1 MAASVV
7 IYNSS
12 SMNLELTKIG
22 KRYRFEWIF
31 KEINYQFLMG
41 TGYAILGN
49 NGSGKST
56 FMQVLSGH
64 LSPSRGKLIYSK
76 KGEIISIDQ
85 AYKELS
91 FAAPYIELIEEFTL
105 QEVIDFHWKF
115 KTMRCS
121 KKELIERLEYPK
133 SARKKAVKY
142 FSSGMQQRLK
152 LALAICSDTSLLLLD
167 EPTITL
173 DRKAVA
179 WYVDLL
185 KEYAYAPDRLTI
197 IASNVEEDFQGCTER
212 LNILDYKKKSAKV
225 KSL

>member
-1 MAASVV
+1 
-7 IYNSS
+7 
-12 SMNLELTKIG
+12 MNIELTNVG

-31 KEINYQFLMG
+31 RALDYHFEMG

-64 LSPSRGKLIYSK
+64 LSPSKGTLVYSNAGKT
-76 KGEIISIDQ
+76 ISIDHV
-85 AYKELS
+85 YKELS
-91 FAAPYIELIEEFTL
+91 FAAPYIELIEDFTL

-115 KTMRCS
+115 KRMKCS
-121 KKELIERLEYPK
+121 QKELIERLDYPK
-133 SARKKAVKY
+133 SARKKAIKY

-197 IASNVEEDFQGCTER
+197 IASNVEEDFQGCSER
-212 LNILDYKKKSAKV
+212 LSILDYKKKPV
-225 KSL
+225 KA

>member
-1 MAASVV
+1 
-7 IYNSS
+7 
-12 SMNLELTKIG
+12 MNLELTNIG

-31 KEINYQFLMG
+31 KALTYQFQMG
-41 TGYAILGN
+41 KGYAILGN

-64 LSPSRGKLIYSK
+64 LSPSKGKLIYSK
-76 KGEIISIDQ
+76 NNAVISIDK

-91 FAAPYIELIEEFTL
+91 FAGPYIELIEEFTL

-115 KTMRCS
+115 KRMKCS
-121 KKELIERLEYPK
+121 QKELIERLDYPK
-133 SARKKAVKY
+133 SARKKAIKY

-179 WYVDLL
+179 WYVELL
-185 KEYAYAPDRLTI
+185 KEYAYAPNRTTI

-212 LNILDYKKKSAKV
+212 LNILDYKKKTTKV
-225 KSL
+225 Y